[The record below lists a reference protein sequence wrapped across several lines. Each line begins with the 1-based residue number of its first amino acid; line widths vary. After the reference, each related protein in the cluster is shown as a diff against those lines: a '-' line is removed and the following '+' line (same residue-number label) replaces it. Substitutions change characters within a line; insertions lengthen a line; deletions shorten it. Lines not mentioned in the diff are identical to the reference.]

1 MSDQPVL
8 TLTIGEDTYD
18 LTPAWEGL
26 RFAHDYALAE
36 DYRNAMKN
44 ASTEVKHS
52 PLVLLL
58 EAGLA
63 VFEEIHDRHAEK
75 PSDGPAPADA

>member
-1 MSDQPVL
+1 MSEPSM

-18 LTPAWEGL
+18 LMPVWEAL
-26 RFAHDYALAE
+26 KFAHDYAIADDL
-36 DYRNAMKN
+36 RNAMKN

-58 EAGLA
+58 ESGLA
-63 VFEEIHDRHAEK
+63 VFEEIHDRHSEK
-75 PSDGPAPADA
+75 LSDGTPPEVS

>member
-1 MSDQPVL
+1 MSDQPTL
-8 TLTIGEDTYD
+8 TLTVGEDTYD
-18 LTPAWEGL
+18 LMPIWEAL
-26 RFAHDYALAE
+26 RFAHDYALSE
-36 DYRNAMKN
+36 DFRNALKN

-58 EAGLA
+58 ESGLA

-75 PSDGPAPADA
+75 SDDSPADA